1 MSFVAHQEG
10 GFSLLYL
17 FGVVSGLF
25 QLLLASYGLLR
36 VVLFFTSNDVT
47 KCFDLQIYYESTG
60 RVIDFGNL
68 LLSSP
73 NTLPLGILE
82 KLKSCYNQKKE

>member
-25 QLLLASYGLLR
+25 QPLLASYGLLR

-47 KCFDLQIYYESTG
+47 KCFDLQITM
-60 RVIDFGNL
+60 
-68 LLSSP
+68 
-73 NTLPLGILE
+73 
-82 KLKSCYNQKKE
+82 NQRGG